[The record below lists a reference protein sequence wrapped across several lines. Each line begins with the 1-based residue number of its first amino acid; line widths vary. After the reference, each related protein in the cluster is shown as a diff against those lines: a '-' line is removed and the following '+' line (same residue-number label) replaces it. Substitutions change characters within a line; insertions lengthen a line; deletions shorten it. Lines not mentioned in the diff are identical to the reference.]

1 MLIDGRIIAIS
12 DEQDR
17 SGREQL
23 ELPNDFFLVEAT
35 QLLHHN
41 TGSGWVQIP
50 LPRGFLVAAY
60 ENSHGHRR
68 YGVVDIN
75 KHLSR

>member
-1 MLIDGRIIAIS
+1 MLIDGRNIAIS
-12 DEQDR
+12 DKQAR

-23 ELPNDFFLVEAT
+23 ELPTDYFLAEAT

-41 TGSGWVQIP
+41 TGSGSVRIP
-50 LPRGFLVAAY
+50 LPKGFLVAAY
-60 ENSHGHRR
+60 ENPHGHRR

-75 KHLSR
+75 KQLDN

>member
-12 DEQDR
+12 DEQAW

-23 ELPNDFFLVEAT
+23 ELPTDFFLVEAT
-35 QLLHHN
+35 QLLHHH

-50 LPRGFLVAAY
+50 LPQGLLVAAY
-60 ENSHGHRR
+60 ENPQGHRR

-75 KHLSR
+75 KQLNN

>member
-12 DEQDR
+12 DEQAR

-23 ELPNDFFLVEAT
+23 ELPADFFLVEAT

-60 ENSHGHRR
+60 ENLNGHRR

-75 KHLSR
+75 KQLSN